1 MRLADKSIIFIICL
15 VLDLLFFDNTYNV
28 VIMCIALIFT
38 CIYYLFENK
47 IIQVCIILLFV
58 ILSFLFKEFL
68 AFIPLMLY
76 DTIFLRNIRYLNLLV
91 LIPSIKHFQMVDN
104 FYLYLV
110 LLSIM
115 SIVSRYKTDRLYKR
129 KEEYIKL
136 RDDSVEYSNLLK
148 EKNRQLILN
157 QDYELNMAALNER
170 NRISKELHDSIGHIL
185 SRSLI
190 QVGALRTIT
199 KDENLKKGLS
209 TLHDSLSEGM
219 DSVRETVHNMR
230 DSSFDLKIKT
240 EELIN
245 SFVFCKIH
253 LDYNI
258 RLQPVINIKYSF
270 ISILKEFLSNIIKH
284 SDATDVYVSLSE
296 HPGLYQLVIR
306 DNGHISYETKVKI
319 DECLKSGNNMENM
332 GISGMVERVNKLK
345 GRINIIVD
353 KGITIFIAIPKNN
366 E

>member
-1 MRLADKSIIFIICL
+1 
-15 VLDLLFFDNTYNV
+15 
-28 VIMCIALIFT
+28 
-38 CIYYLFENK
+38 
-47 IIQVCIILLFV
+47 
-58 ILSFLFKEFL
+58 
-68 AFIPLMLY
+68 
-76 DTIFLRNIRYLNLLV
+76 
-91 LIPSIKHFQMVDN
+91 
-104 FYLYLV
+104 LYLV

-170 NRISKELHDSIGHIL
+170 NRILKELHDSIGHIL

-270 ISILKEFLSNIIKH
+270 ISILKESLSNIIKH